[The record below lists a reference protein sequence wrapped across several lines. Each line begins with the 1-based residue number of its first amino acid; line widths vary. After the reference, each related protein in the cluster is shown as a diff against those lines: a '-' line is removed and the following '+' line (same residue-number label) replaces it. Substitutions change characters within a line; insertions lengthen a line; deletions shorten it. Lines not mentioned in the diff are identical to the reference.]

1 VNALEPARTA
11 VVLIDLQRRIVEQ
24 SLGPHTGAEVVA
36 RCVTLADTAR
46 AAGALVVVVRVERP
60 GVAAQP
66 LGSELVPE
74 VAPHAGDV
82 EVVKRTWGSFQDT
95 GLDATLR
102 ERGVDTLV
110 IAGLATNFGVEQTA
124 RIADEIGYSV
134 VLPEDAMSGLD
145 AYAHEFAVDYVF
157 RRLGTVCTTAEA
169 IAALGG

>member
-1 VNALEPARTA
+1 VNTLEPARTA

-24 SLGPHTGAEVVA
+24 PLAPHSGAEVVD
-36 RCVTLADTAR
+36 RCVALAEAAR
-46 AAGALVVVVRVERP
+46 ATGALVVVVRVERP
-60 GVAAQP
+60 GVEAQP
-66 LGSELVPE
+66 TGSELVPE
-74 VAPHAGDV
+74 VAPRPGDV
-82 EVVKRTWGSFQDT
+82 EVVKHTWGSFQDT

-110 IAGLATNFGVEQTA
+110 VAGLATNFGVEQTA

-157 RRLGTVCTTAEA
+157 RRLGTLCTTAEA